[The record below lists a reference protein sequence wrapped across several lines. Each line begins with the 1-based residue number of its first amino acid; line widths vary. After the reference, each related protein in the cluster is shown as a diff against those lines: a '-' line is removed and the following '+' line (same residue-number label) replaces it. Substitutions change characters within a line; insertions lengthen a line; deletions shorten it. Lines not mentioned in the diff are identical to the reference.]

1 LLFEDLTLIS
11 QLYVTTVNPKIRNP
25 RDSEKS
31 TISERVAER
40 GHLLAGYFFKY
51 PESNWGR
58 KGEGFVTTI
67 SDDPPQLNWVYVDKD
82 TYEVKYG
89 LRKDAEGHIVGPW
102 NCTPIDRRLSLD
114 GWEGFTVVEE
124 SENSWQLYFDFDDD
138 GLEEKVDP
146 DKRIMEIELTRTE
159 MRLRKKVPEY
169 PPPE

>member
-1 LLFEDLTLIS
+1 MRHP
-11 QLYVTTVNPKIRNP
+11 NA
-25 RDSEKS
+25 SEKS
-31 TISERVAER
+31 TILERVQER

-51 PESNWGR
+51 PEKNWGR

-67 SDDPPQLNWVYVDKD
+67 SDDPPQLNWVYVDAD

-89 LRKDAEGHIVGPW
+89 VRKDAEEHIVGPW

-114 GWEGFTVVEE
+114 GWEGFAVVEVE
-124 SENSWQLYFDFDDD
+124 ENVWQLFFDYDDD
-138 GLEEKVDP
+138 GLEAIIEPHIRV
-146 DKRIMEIELTRTE
+146 MEVELTRTE